1 MMRLIYS
8 LLLGMLLILISLSS
22 APLYYP
28 LAAALFFVLLWR
40 ELNDS
45 LD

>member
-1 MMRLIYS
+1 MMRLIY
-8 LLLGMLLILISLSS
+8 LILLGIPALLISLSS

-28 LAAALFFVLLWR
+28 LAAALFFVSLWR

>member
-1 MMRLIYS
+1 MRLMY
-8 LLLGMLLILISLSS
+8 LLLLAIPMLLISLSS

-28 LAAALFFVLLWR
+28 LAAALLFISLWR

>member
-8 LLLGMLLILISLSS
+8 LLLGMLVLISLSS

-28 LAAALFFVLLWR
+28 LAAALFFILLWR

-45 LD
+45 LN